1 MIRSMRSFLR
11 SGWAAAAL
19 CSISSVALAQAKD
32 AGEGKSFPE
41 CTRNPTE
48 REVAAAK
55 GAFEAGQVSFQEADY
70 ARAILYWED
79 AFRRDCTA
87 LALLLNLARAYEL
100 AGARADAVASL
111 ETYLARRPN
120 ATDRDQITRRIEAL
134 ERQIEEERREREA
147 RAAPAPTPEPQATP
161 VEAAL
166 EEPSR
171 EPQATTS
178 APLWPLYVAGGG
190 VVVGVVGVV
199 LWAAADQDA
208 IDRCEETSAGV
219 YSCPNQAATDAAQ
232 SAQRQQRLGM
242 GLTVG
247 GGALAVGGTITYF
260 VLRSQTRSDVGLA
273 PNLGPGFAGLSYSG
287 RF

>member
-1 MIRSMRSFLR
+1 MSLRSFLT
-11 SGWAAAAL
+11 SASAAL
-19 CSISSVALAQAKD
+19 ILFASSGALAQA
-32 AGEGKSFPE
+32 AGTASEKKSFPE

-70 ARAILYWED
+70 ERAILYWED

-100 AGARADAVASL
+100 AGTRQNAVAAL

-120 ATDRDQITRRIEAL
+120 ATDRDQITRRIEVL

-147 RAAPAPTPEPQATP
+147 QAAPAPTPEPEARPQ
-161 VEAAL
+161 EAAATA
-166 EEPSR
+166 PSD
-171 EPQATTS
+171 ESAAPPS

-190 VVVGVVGVV
+190 VVVGVVGAV
-199 LWAAADQDA
+199 LWATSDQDA
-208 IDRCEETSAGV
+208 IDRCEETGSGVFTCPDESTRSA
-219 YSCPNQAATDAAQ
+219 AE
-232 SAQRQQRLGM
+232 SAQRQQRVGM
-242 GLTVG
+242 GLTIG

-260 VLRSQTRSDVGLA
+260 VLRSQTRSDVGLTPSVG
-273 PNLGPGFAGLSYSG
+273 PNFAGLSYSG